1 MICSK
6 SDMKQYISFDNN
18 YLNDIRDKKGIFMMH
33 LVHDAEYYIN
43 KYLKFLRKQEYYI
56 NTADRNKIKS
66 LLALYYER
74 KKHNIGN
81 KLGFYIAPNCC
92 EKGLT
97 LFHHGTI
104 IINLNANI
112 GENCKFHGNNCVGNN
127 GKTNECPVIG
137 NNVDIGFGAVIIGG
151 IKIADNIKIGANAV
165 VTKSFET
172 PGVTLVGNPA
182 NEVKRK

>member
-1 MICSK
+1 MINSK
-6 SDMKQYISFDNN
+6 KDLKSYINNDNS
-18 YLNDIRDKKGIFMMH
+18 YLNVTRDKKGSFFMH